1 MIRSK
6 SWALLIALAV
16 LLTGLPLLGAALAE
30 KDIAPYLR
38 FPPATAFVVH
48 APFSWLVFC
57 AFALATGASVAPFI
71 YRLSRATATA
81 AVPVA
86 RGRSPFPWWGWLG
99 GVIVALAWWLAWTR
113 FPWFAPLQA
122 FTFSPVWLGY
132 ILVVNALT
140 SARTG
145 RCLLRDRP
153 GYFLAL
159 FPLSAGFWWSFEYLN
174 RFVQNWYYVGGAAF
188 TPWEYFWYATLPFA
202 TVLPAV
208 LSTRELLA
216 SLPWLSRGLETAWR
230 IHLSR
235 PKLVAATVLLLAGT
249 GLTAIGVWPEILYP
263 ALWLAPLLLITALQA
278 IAGEPTIFE
287 PLYRGDWSRLWQAAL
302 AALVCGFFWELWN
315 YKSLV
320 HWQYSVP
327 FVQRFRLFHMP
338 LLGYAGYLPF
348 GLECLALASLLDRVW
363 NQGDEK

>member
-1 MIRSK
+1 MIRTK
-6 SWALLIALAV
+6 SCALLIALAV
-16 LLTGLPLLGAALAE
+16 LLTALPLLGVAAAGKDLA
-30 KDIAPYLR
+30 DYLR
-38 FPPATAFVVH
+38 FPPATTFVVH
-48 APFSWLVFC
+48 APFSWAVFC
-57 AFALATGASVAPFI
+57 GFALATVASVAPFV
-71 YRLSRATATA
+71 YRVIRATATA
-81 AVPVA
+81 PVLPGHS
-86 RGRSPFPWWGWLG
+86 RFPWWGWLG
-99 GVIVALAWWLAWTR
+99 AVILVLAWWLAWTR
-113 FPWFAPLQA
+113 VPWFAPLQA
-122 FTFSPVWLGY
+122 FTFSPIWLGY

-140 SARTG
+140 YARTG
-145 RCLLRDRP
+145 RCLLWDRP

-174 RFVQNWYYVGGAAF
+174 RFVQNWYYVDSAAF

-216 SLPWLSRGLETAWR
+216 SLPWLSRGLATAWH
-230 IHLSR
+230 INLPH
-235 PKLVAATVLLLAGT
+235 PKRMGAATLVLAGGT
-249 GLTAIGVWPEILYP
+249 LTAIGVWPEVLYP

-278 IAGEPTIFE
+278 ITGEPTIFQAV
-287 PLYRGDWSRLWQAAL
+287 PRGDWSRLWQAAV
-302 AALVCGFFWELWN
+302 AALLCGFFWELWN

-327 FVQRFRLFHMP
+327 FVQRFHLFHMP

-363 NQGDEK
+363 NQGDKK